1 MVDFCRLNLEEYL
14 VKKFLI
20 KSAHHWKNL
29 FRDLYQLTDIF
40 IAYLL
45 LSFMLINF
53 GIHLTVGL
61 FLCVISFL
69 LLFRARVSYCQSEK
83 ASSKIDY
90 NKVLQLRI
98 ILTVSF
104 TIISCLIVF
113 TAFKQLL

>member
-1 MVDFCRLNLEEYL
+1 M
-14 VKKFLI
+14 KKFLI

-29 FRDLYQLTDIF
+29 FTDLYKLTDVF

-45 LSFMLINF
+45 LSFMVINF
-53 GIHLTVGL
+53 GIHLITVGL

-69 LLFRARVSYCQSEK
+69 LLFRAKVSYCQSEK
-83 ASSKIDY
+83 ASIKIDY

-98 ILTVSF
+98 ILTVIF
-104 TIISCLIVF
+104 TIVSSLIVF